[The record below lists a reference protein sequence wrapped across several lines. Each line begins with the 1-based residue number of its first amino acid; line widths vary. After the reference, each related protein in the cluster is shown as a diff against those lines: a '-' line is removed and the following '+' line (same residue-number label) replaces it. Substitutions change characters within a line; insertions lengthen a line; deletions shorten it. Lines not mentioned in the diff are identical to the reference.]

1 MSKKTFCCA
10 VIAIWIIGIFAF
22 FLIPNS
28 VLQTTSTT
36 EATVTEST
44 TVETTTEPTTE
55 TTTELTTE
63 KNTTKVQVNVR
74 RKAGNLSKA
83 VETTEKSVE
92 KTTTKVDETTK
103 KNVETTKE
111 MTTTTRKEVTTTK
124 KTETTTKKVEPIS
137 KNTYTSSDEYL
148 LAQIIFCEAG
158 ICDRSEMAK
167 VGKVVL
173 NRVKSNHSDF
183 KNCNTIKEVLYQ
195 KGQYHSNTLNQI
207 RNNVKPSATALE
219 VAKGLINGTEKSGL
233 SDNVLWQTGFKPDW
247 NVKVVC
253 ETKWHYYSVPV

>member
-1 MSKKTFCCA
+1 MKKIGY
-10 VIAIWIIGIFAF
+10 VILAILVFGIICFFIFPEPKAE
-22 FLIPNS
+22 
-28 VLQTTSTT
+28 TTT
-36 EATVTEST
+36 EPITTEST
-44 TVETTTEPTTE
+44 TVETTTQPTTE
-55 TTTELTTE
+55 EATTQ
-63 KNTTKVQVNVR
+63 TKTQVNVR
-74 RKAGNLSKA
+74 RKAGNLPKA

-124 KTETTTKKVEPIS
+124 KTETTTKKVEPTS
-137 KNTYTSSDEYL
+137 KNTYTSNDEYL

>member
-10 VIAIWIIGIFAF
+10 VITIWIIGIFAF

-55 TTTELTTE
+55 PTTELTTE

-74 RKAGNLSKA
+74 RKAGNLPKA
-83 VETTEKSVE
+83 VETTEKNVE

-103 KNVETTKE
+103 KNVETT
-111 MTTTTRKEVTTTK
+111 
-124 KTETTTKKVEPIS
+124 TKKVEPTS